1 MPRLILSIFILAIS
15 LMACSSHKE
24 VQRTETRQSE
34 VNVEEST
41 IDRGCTV
48 GIGSFLASSDITASD
63 IVIEYPMQSDSAD
76 TRASPCRIKIGQL
89 KNTKVK
95 SAGIR
100 VQSESSKEGNLL
112 VNTHNTADIAQQEE
126 SSKETHNWRI
136 FIIGFSLC
144 ALALAIPKMLKK

>member
-1 MPRLILSIFILAIS
+1 MPRLIVSILILAIS

-24 VQRTETRQSE
+24 VQRTASRQSE

-41 IDRGCTV
+41 IDRGSTV
-48 GIGSFLASSDITASD
+48 GIGSLLTSTDITAND
-63 IVIEYPMQSDSAD
+63 IVIEYPMQSDSANI
-76 TRASPCRIKIGQL
+76 RASPCRIKIGQL
-89 KNTKVK
+89 RNTKVK

-100 VQSESSKEGNLL
+100 TKSESYKEGSLL

-126 SSKETHNWRI
+126 SSKETPNWRI

-144 ALALAIPKMLKK
+144 ALALAITKMLKK

>member
-1 MPRLILSIFILAIS
+1 
-15 LMACSSHKE
+15 MACSSHKE

-41 IDRGCTV
+41 IDRGSTV

-63 IVIEYPMQSDSAD
+63 IVIEYHMQSDSAN

-89 KNTKVK
+89 NNTKVK

-100 VQSESSKEGNLL
+100 VQSVSSKEGNLL

-126 SSKETHNWRI
+126 SSKETPNWQI

-144 ALALAIPKMLKK
+144 ALALAITKMLKK

>member
-1 MPRLILSIFILAIS
+1 MPRIIAPIILLFLS

-41 IDRGCTV
+41 IDRGSTV
-48 GIGSFLASSDITASD
+48 GIGSFLTSSDITAND
-63 IVIEYPMQSDSAD
+63 IVIEYPMQSDSANM
-76 TRASPCRIKIGQL
+76 RASPCRIKIGQL
-89 KNTKVK
+89 RNTKDK

-100 VQSESSKEGNLL
+100 IQSVSSKEGNLL

-126 SSKETHNWRI
+126 SSKETHNWHI

-144 ALALAIPKMLKK
+144 ALALVITKMLKK

>member
-41 IDRGCTV
+41 IDRGSTV

-63 IVIEYPMQSDSAD
+63 IVIEYPMQSDSAN

-89 KNTKVK
+89 RNTKVK

-126 SSKETHNWRI
+126 SSKETYNWQI
-136 FIIGFSLC
+136 FIIGFSLF
-144 ALALAIPKMLKK
+144 ALALAITKMLKK